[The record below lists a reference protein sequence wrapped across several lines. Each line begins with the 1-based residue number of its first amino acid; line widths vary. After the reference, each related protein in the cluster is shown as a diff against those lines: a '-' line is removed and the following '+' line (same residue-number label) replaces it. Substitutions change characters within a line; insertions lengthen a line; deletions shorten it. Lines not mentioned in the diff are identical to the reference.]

1 MGRFIPLLLTS
12 LCLAFP
18 LTGHAD
24 DEEASSAYSRCMEAL
39 GDTTAGMLG
48 CIDDEF
54 KLQDKRLNA
63 AYQAVG
69 KTLEP
74 ARKTQL
80 RDIQRLWLQY
90 RDASCAFYE
99 GATGG
104 TVDSINS
111 ASCVLD
117 TTQRRAQELEAMLEP
132 T

>member
-1 MGRFIPLLLTS
+1 MGRLFAVLLTAVFAA
-12 LCLAFP
+12 LP
-18 LTGHAD
+18 IGGHAD
-24 DEEASSAYSRCMEAL
+24 DEEASTAYSHCMEAL
-39 GDTTAGMLG
+39 GDTTAGMLD
-48 CIDDEF
+48 CIDDEL
-54 KLQDKRLNA
+54 KVQDNRLNA

-104 TVDSINS
+104 SVDSIIS
-111 ASCVLD
+111 ASCVLE
-117 TTQRRAQELEAMLEP
+117 TTQRRARELEGMLEP
-132 T
+132 S